1 MKQLWMN
8 AQAYEV
14 TAWHRFGAG
23 LTICRSRLVMAELQ
37 GVILSVLLI
46 KENDESLYVIYL
58 LEGQTYIHNRLLCH
72 DAAAK

>member
-1 MKQLWMN
+1 
-8 AQAYEV
+8 
-14 TAWHRFGAG
+14 
-23 LTICRSRLVMAELQ
+23 MAELQ